1 MLISNREFREYLLS
15 IYENPS
21 IKKRVIDV
29 GPALK
34 WDLVWGQWDIKFVDG
49 WGMKNNAGLVTIQRY
64 EDEDGVSK
72 IYSLTMKDS
81 YYDFICQEFRQSK
94 IDKILC

>member
-15 IYENPS
+15 VDENPS
-21 IKKRVIDV
+21 IKKRMINV
-29 GPALK
+29 GR
-34 WDLVWGQWDIKFVDG
+34 WDIVWGQWGIEFVDG